1 METEIEW
8 TDTLSVED
16 YLRLRTS
23 TGWPAFP
30 REQAQNG
37 LDNAFKIVAAKIG
50 GQTVAMGRLLW
61 DGSYVAYLSDVIVLE
76 EYRGRAL
83 GTTMVA
89 KLITA
94 LKEQLKPG
102 WRVKVSLMSALG
114 RESFYEQFGFVRR
127 PNEVGGAGMDQ
138 WFYCQGEESK

>member
-1 METEIEW
+1 MENEIEW
-8 TDTLSVED
+8 VDTLSVEE
-16 YLRLRTS
+16 YMRLRTS
-23 TGWPAFP
+23 TGWPEFP
-30 REQAQNG
+30 VEQAQNG
-37 LDNAFKIVAAKIG
+37 LNNAFKIVAARING
-50 GQTVAMGRLLW
+50 ETVAMARMLW

-94 LKEQLKPG
+94 LKEELKPG
-102 WRVKVSLMSALG
+102 WRVKVSLMSASG

-127 PNEVGGAGMDQ
+127 PNDIAGAGMDQ
-138 WFYCQGEESK
+138 WFYGPPA